1 MQIMTKREFQTL
13 IEKRQCGGIVFTE
26 LDKYRTGDRL
36 MVTDGCF
43 GATCVKPEGGR
54 VIDWDWN
61 IRDASDDDLFAI
73 YDNNDILLMIQTLT
87 KCLEFD
93 LLSES

>member
-13 IEKRQCGGIVFTE
+13 IEQRPNGGIVFAE
-26 LDKYRTGDRL
+26 LGKHMNEDLL

-61 IRDASDDDLFAI
+61 IRDASDDDLFVI

-93 LLSES
+93 LL